1 MNPSWQLQEAKNRF
15 SEVVEEALTHGP
27 QTVTRHGREVV
38 VVLSIE
44 EYRRMKQPQKNVVE
58 ALMQIPQEYR
68 VELDVSRTPDF
79 GRDIEL

>member
-44 EYRRMKQPQKNVVE
+44 EYRRMKQPQKNIVE
-58 ALMQIPQEYR
+58 SLMQIPQEYR
-68 VELDVSRTPDF
+68 VELDVSRTPDY

>member
-1 MNPSWQLQEAKNRF
+1 MNPSWQLQEAKNHF
-15 SEVVEEALTHGP
+15 SKVVEEALTHGP

-38 VVLSIE
+38 VVLSVE
-44 EYRRMKQPQKNVVE
+44 EYRRMKQPQKNIVE

-68 VELDVSRTPDF
+68 VELDISRAPDY